1 MYSHALQG
9 SFLLFQL
16 IIGDFALSW
25 GQQQSH
31 FAMWCMMAAP
41 LMMSV
46 DLRTI
51 APESKA
57 LLLNKHALAIDQD
70 PMGVQGQFVKL
81 VCVL

>member
-1 MYSHALQG
+1 MM
-9 SFLLFQL
+9 FQL
-16 IIGDFALSW
+16 IVGDFALSW

-31 FAMWCMMAAP
+31 FAMWCIMAAP

-51 APESKA
+51 APESKS